1 MRNKENKVS
10 LVERQG
16 IWYEINSQEPF
27 TGVGE
32 QYYEDGQLRTS
43 ANYIAGEL
51 DGLAELYFENGQ
63 LQLRENYIAGELISF
78 ECWNEQGLP
87 TTDCF

>member
-16 IWYEINSQEPF
+16 IWYEINSQVPF

-32 QYYEDGQLRTS
+32 QYYENGQLAQKINS
-43 ANYIAGEL
+43 IAGNR
-51 DGLAELYFENGQ
+51 DGLFELYFENGQ
-63 LQLRENYIAGELISF
+63 LEFRGNFKAGVRI
-78 ECWNEQGLP
+78 
-87 TTDCF
+87 D